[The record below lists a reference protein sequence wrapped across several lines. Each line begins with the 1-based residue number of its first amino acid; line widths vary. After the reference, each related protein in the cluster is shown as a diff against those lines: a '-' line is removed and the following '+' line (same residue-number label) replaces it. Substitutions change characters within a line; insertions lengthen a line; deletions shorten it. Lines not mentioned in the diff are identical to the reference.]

1 MQTAGAVGRM
11 VDVGGDMRCFGSPP
25 KGKKTWRIGLEDPT
39 EPQGGDQTLAVS
51 AGRVLLV
58 LKLTNA
64 AIATSGGYRRFVL
77 IEGKKHSHILNR
89 VSGESAEGLS
99 SVTIIAQNA
108 TDADA
113 LATSVSVMGPEKGLA
128 LIEKISNAEA
138 ILITPSPEYQLLK
151 TTGAEKYID

>member
-1 MQTAGAVGRM
+1 
-11 VDVGGDMRCFGSPP
+11 
-25 KGKKTWRIGLEDPT
+25 
-39 EPQGGDQTLAVS
+39 
-51 AGRVLLV
+51 

-108 TDADA
+108 IDADA